1 MKNLSYTELRERFLS
16 SPVIK
21 LLLERGKEEEVEKL
35 WIAETHEMEQRN
47 RPSRP

>member
-1 MKNLSYTELRERFLS
+1 VRDFSYTELRERFLS
-16 SPVIK
+16 SPVVK

-35 WIAETHEMEQRN
+35 WIEETLEMERRS